1 MFLLHG
7 VILLVSIL
15 NWKSNP
21 FKTASVTA
29 AISTVS
35 ILFDPFVVT
44 PKLFNMIGSSPNT
57 PVAAFD
63 MLLNNILSVSYTHL
77 TLPTNSLV

>member
-1 MFLLHG
+1 MTEIQINFISPVFLLHG

-44 PKLFNMIGSSPNT
+44 PKLFNMKK
-57 PVAAFD
+57 
-63 MLLNNILSVSYTHL
+63 M
-77 TLPTNSLV
+77 